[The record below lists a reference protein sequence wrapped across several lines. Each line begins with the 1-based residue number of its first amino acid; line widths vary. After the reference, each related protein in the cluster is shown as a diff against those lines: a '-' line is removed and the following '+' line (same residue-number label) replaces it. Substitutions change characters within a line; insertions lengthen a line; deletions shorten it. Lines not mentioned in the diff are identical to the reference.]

1 LETTCPIEVLK
12 VKPQAEAESASPMPV
27 RNILWDIALN
37 ATIPLLLYK
46 VSKRYISHSELHA
59 LLIATTF
66 PLVKNVVGL
75 MRHRQLDPVSILVLL
90 GIVTSCIA
98 LLLGGDPRILLV
110 RESLFSGVLGV
121 ACIASLLLRR
131 PMMFYFGRYFMAGND
146 SVKQE
151 KFDATWQWPD
161 VRFAH
166 RLITTVW
173 GIVYTGEFVVRVL
186 LIYTLPVTYVLAIS
200 PVLMGTLTICTVL
213 WTFGYVR
220 RLRKRH
226 GFGAGAAPLP

>member
-1 LETTCPIEVLK
+1 M
-12 VKPQAEAESASPMPV
+12 KPQVEAENASPMPV
-27 RNILWDIALN
+27 RNILWDIVLN

-46 VSKRYISHSELHA
+46 VSKRYISHSELLA

-66 PLVKNVVGL
+66 PLVKNVVGFT
-75 MRHRQLDPVSILVLL
+75 RHRQLDPVSILVLL
-90 GIVTSCIA
+90 GIVSSCIA

-121 ACIASLLLRR
+121 ACIVSLLLRR

-146 SVKQE
+146 PGKCG
-151 KFDATWQWPD
+151 KFDASWQWPE

-173 GIVYTGEFVVRVL
+173 GIVYACEFVIRVL
-186 LIYTLPVTYVLAIS
+186 LIYTLPVTYVLAIL
-200 PVLMGTLTICTVL
+200 PVLMGTLTICTLL
-213 WTFGYVR
+213 WTFRYVR
-220 RLRKRH
+220 QLRKRH
-226 GFGAGAAPLP
+226 GFGAGASPSP

>member
-1 LETTCPIEVLK
+1 L
-12 VKPQAEAESASPMPV
+12 KPQVEAETASPMPV

-46 VSKRYISHSELHA
+46 VSKRYISHSELLA

-66 PLVKNVVGL
+66 PLVKNVVGF

-110 RESLFSGVLGV
+110 RESLFSGVFGV
-121 ACIASLLLRR
+121 ACIVSLVLRR
-131 PMMFYFGRYFMAGND
+131 PMMFHFGRYFMAGND
-146 SVKQE
+146 SERRE
-151 KFDATWQWPD
+151 KFDASWQWPE

-173 GIVYTGEFVVRVL
+173 GIVYAGEFAIRVF

-200 PVLMGTLTICTVL
+200 PVLMGTLTICTLL
-213 WTFGYVR
+213 WTFRYVR

-226 GFGAGAAPLP
+226 GFGAGASPSP

>member
-1 LETTCPIEVLK
+1 
-12 VKPQAEAESASPMPV
+12 V
-27 RNILWDIALN
+27 RNILWDIVLN

-46 VSKRYISHSELHA
+46 VSKRYISHSELLA

-66 PLVKNVVGL
+66 PLVKNVIGFT
-75 MRHRQLDPVSILVLL
+75 RHRQLDPVSILVLL

-146 SVKQE
+146 PFKRE

-161 VRFAH
+161 ASTDH
-166 RLITTVW
+166 NRLGNCLRRRICYSRALDLHASRYLCF
-173 GIVYTGEFVVRVL
+173 GD
-186 LIYTLPVTYVLAIS
+186 LADS
-200 PVLMGTLTICTVL
+200 HGDTHHLHPALDFSIC
-213 WTFGYVR
+213 
-220 RLRKRH
+220 
-226 GFGAGAAPLP
+226 APTPKTARIWC

>member
-1 LETTCPIEVLK
+1 
-12 VKPQAEAESASPMPV
+12 VKPQVEAENASPLPV
-27 RNILWDIALN
+27 RNILWDIVLN

-46 VSKRYISHSELHA
+46 VSKRYISHSELLA

-66 PLVKNVVGL
+66 PLVKNVVGFI
-75 MRHRQLDPVSILVLL
+75 RHRQLDPVSILVLL

-110 RESLFSGVLGV
+110 RESLFTGVLGV
-121 ACIASLLLRR
+121 ACIVSLLLRR

-146 SVKQE
+146 PGKRE
-151 KFDATWQWPD
+151 KFDASWQWPEA
-161 VRFAH
+161 RFAH

-173 GIVYTGEFVVRVL
+173 GIVYAGEFAVRVL

-200 PVLMGTLTICTVL
+200 PILMGTLTICTLL
-213 WTFGYVR
+213 WTFRYVR

-226 GFGAGAAPLP
+226 GFGVSAAPSP